1 MILSDIVAPRTVC
14 CQFLFQKQPPKVFYK
29 KAATKMFAIFE
40 ENHPCWSLFLISC
53 RPTLATLLK
62 RDSNHQCFPVNIA
75 KFLRKPI
82 LKNICERLLLLF
94 LHFLFFISL
103 NRNLMEYPIKFYPL
117 NLAVRRVWS
126 ILSNFLE
133 RYIEIAQ
140 YIIFYQV
147 VFSRM

>member
-1 MILSDIVAPRTVC
+1 MIFSDNVAPRTVC

-29 KAATKMFAIFE
+29 KAATEMFALFIE
-40 ENHPCWSLFLISC
+40 KHPCWSLFLISC
-53 RPTLATLLK
+53 RHTLATLLK
-62 RDSNHQCFPVNIA
+62 RDSNPVNIA

-103 NRNLMEYPIKFYPL
+103 NRNLMEYPMKFYPL
-117 NLAVRRVWS
+117 SLAVRRVWF

-133 RYIEIAQ
+133 RYVEIAQ
-140 YIIFYQV
+140 YIILYKV

>member
-1 MILSDIVAPRTVC
+1 MWSSAIMLLQELCYVV
-14 CQFLFQKQPPKVFYK
+14 LFQKQPPKVFYK
-29 KAATKMFAIFE
+29 KTATKMFAIFIE
-40 ENHPCWSLFLISC
+40 KHPCWSLFLISC
-53 RPTLATLLK
+53 RHTLATLLK
-62 RDSNHQCFPVNIA
+62 RDSNPVNIA

-82 LKNICERLLLLF
+82 LKDICERLLLLF

-117 NLAVRRVWS
+117 NLAVRRVWF

-147 VFSRM
+147 VFSRI

>member
-1 MILSDIVAPRTVC
+1 MWSSAIMLLQELC
-14 CQFLFQKQPPKVFYK
+14 YQLLFQKQPPKVFYK
-29 KAATKMFAIFE
+29 KAATKMFAIFIE
-40 ENHPCWSLFLISC
+40 KHPCWSLFLISC
-53 RPTLATLLK
+53 RHTLATLLK
-62 RDSNHQCFPVNIA
+62 RDSNPVNIA

-117 NLAVRRVWS
+117 NLAVRRVWF

-140 YIIFYQV
+140 HIIFYQV
-147 VFSRM
+147 VFSRI

>member
-1 MILSDIVAPRTVC
+1 MWSSAIMLLQELC
-14 CQFLFQKQPPKVFYK
+14 YQLLFQKQPPKVFYK
-29 KAATKMFAIFE
+29 KAATKMFAIFIE
-40 ENHPCWSLFLISC
+40 KHPCWSLFLISC
-53 RPTLATLLK
+53 RHMLATLLK
-62 RDSNHQCFPVNIA
+62 RDSNPVNIA

-103 NRNLMEYPIKFYPL
+103 NRNLMEYPMKFYPL
-117 NLAVRRVWS
+117 SLAVRRVWF

-133 RYIEIAQ
+133 RYVEIAQ
-140 YIIFYQV
+140 YIILYKV

>member
-1 MILSDIVAPRTVC
+1 MWSSAIMLLQELC
-14 CQFLFQKQPPKVFYK
+14 YQLLFQKQPPKVFYK
-29 KAATKMFAIFE
+29 KAATKMFAIFIE
-40 ENHPCWSLFLISC
+40 KHPCWSLFLISC
-53 RPTLATLLK
+53 RHTLATLLK
-62 RDSNHQCFPVNIA
+62 RDSNPVNIA

-117 NLAVRRVWS
+117 YLAVRRVWF

-147 VFSRM
+147 VFSRI

>member
-1 MILSDIVAPRTVC
+1 MWSSAIMLLQELC
-14 CQFLFQKQPPKVFYK
+14 YQLLFQKQPPKVFYK
-29 KAATKMFAIFE
+29 KAATKMFAIFIE
-40 ENHPCWSLFLISC
+40 KHPCWSLFLISC
-53 RPTLATLLK
+53 RHTLATLLK
-62 RDSNHQCFPVNIA
+62 RDSNPVNIA

-82 LKNICERLLLLF
+82 LKDICERLLLLF

-117 NLAVRRVWS
+117 NLAVRRVWF

-147 VFSRM
+147 VFSRI

>member
-1 MILSDIVAPRTVC
+1 MIFSDNVAPRTVC
-14 CQFLFQKQPPKVFYK
+14 CHFLFQKQPPKVFYK
-29 KAATKMFAIFE
+29 KAATEMFAIFIE
-40 ENHPCWSLFLISC
+40 KHPCWSLFLISC
-53 RPTLATLLK
+53 RHTLATLLK
-62 RDSNHQCFPVNIA
+62 RDSNPVNIA

-103 NRNLMEYPIKFYPL
+103 NRNLMEYPMKFYPL
-117 NLAVRRVWS
+117 SLAVRRVRF

-133 RYIEIAQ
+133 RYVEIAQ
-140 YIIFYQV
+140 YIILYKV

>member
-1 MILSDIVAPRTVC
+1 MIFSDNVAPRTVC

-29 KAATKMFAIFE
+29 KAATEMFAIFIE
-40 ENHPCWSLFLISC
+40 KHPCWSLFLISC
-53 RPTLATLLK
+53 RHTLATLLK
-62 RDSNHQCFPVNIA
+62 RDSNPVNIA

-103 NRNLMEYPIKFYPL
+103 NRNLMEYPMKFYPL
-117 NLAVRRVWS
+117 SLAVRRVWF

-133 RYIEIAQ
+133 RYVEIAQ
-140 YIIFYQV
+140 YIILYKV